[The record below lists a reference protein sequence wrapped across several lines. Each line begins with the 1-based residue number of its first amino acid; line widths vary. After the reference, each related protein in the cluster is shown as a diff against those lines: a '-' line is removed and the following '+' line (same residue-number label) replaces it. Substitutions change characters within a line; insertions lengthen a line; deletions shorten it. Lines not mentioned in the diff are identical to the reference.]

1 VVDYKT
7 DRVDPHAEDANPRRE
22 RYARQGELY
31 CRAVGE
37 ALGAD
42 RPPRFEIW
50 WLRTGAVE
58 AIGEPRAAGAA
69 DR

>member
-1 VVDYKT
+1 MVDYKT
-7 DRVDPHAEDANPRRE
+7 DRERRAPTRAPRE

-31 CRAVGE
+31 CRAVAE

-50 WLRTGAVE
+50 WLRSGAIE
-58 AIGEPRAAGAA
+58 AIL
-69 DR
+69 